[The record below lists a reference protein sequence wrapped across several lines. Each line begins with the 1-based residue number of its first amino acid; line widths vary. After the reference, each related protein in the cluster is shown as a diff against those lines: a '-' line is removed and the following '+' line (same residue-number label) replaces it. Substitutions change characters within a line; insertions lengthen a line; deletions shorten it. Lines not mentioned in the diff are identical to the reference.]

1 MAGTDFTLQ
10 ILRTVVTLVTVLC
23 YTVTSCFVIARI
35 SSPLTSILPLP
46 LLAVLYLNSE
56 APKPPSPPLNSEAPK
71 PPSPPLNSEAP
82 KPPSPP
88 LNSEAPKPPSPP
100 QQISHTRAR
109 GSWSAATGDSGD
121 KWHLGDTPLRE

>member
-46 LLAVLYLNSE
+46 LLAVLYLNFDG
-56 APKPPSPPLNSEAPK
+56 PK
-71 PPSPPLNSEAP
+71 
-82 KPPSPP
+82 
-88 LNSEAPKPPSPP
+88 PSPP
-100 QQISHTRAR
+100 QQISHVRTR
-109 GSWSAATGDSGD
+109 GSWSAATGDTGD
-121 KWHLGDTPLRE
+121 KWPLDKQLERDGLSLIGAHCTNLSSSLCG